1 MKVSD
6 PKIVSLRS
14 QLKAAREEF
23 DMATVFHAI
32 WKPSAYD
39 KALHERMGVSFAAHA
54 FHVVRTS
61 LRREMLL
68 ALMRLWDKDSK
79 NIRMDFIGRALSDIT
94 IINALAADRASRI
107 GTIDVEVQ
115 MRGDMTKRAKEA
127 TDLIDK
133 YRKTGMRFEVL
144 EKLRSLRHQRLA
156 HREVEP
162 IEVGGADLSDEEI
175 ETFYQDNSKI
185 VQSSLSVAAGIAYDP
200 GQTAEVYSHYA
211 SFFWAPV
218 CGERNE
224 DHPILRRRRS
234 EQA

>member
-23 DMATVFHAI
+23 DMATVFREI

-39 KALHERMGVSFAAHA
+39 KALHSRMGVSFATHA
-54 FHVVRTS
+54 FNVVRAS

-79 NIRMDFIGRALSDIT
+79 NIRMDFIGRALSDSS
-94 IINALAADRASRI
+94 IINALAADRAFRM

-115 MRGDMTKRAKEA
+115 MRRDMSKRAKEV
-127 TDLIDK
+127 TDLIDQ
-133 YRKTGMRFEVL
+133 YRMTGARLDAL

-162 IEVGGADLSDEEI
+162 VAVGSADLSDREI
-175 ETFYQDNSKI
+175 ESFYHDNSKI
-185 VQSSLSVAAGIAYDP
+185 IRASLSVAAGIGYDP
-200 GQTAEVYSHYA
+200 EQTAEVYSHYA
-211 SFFWAPV
+211 SFFWASV
-218 CGERNE
+218 CGERHE
-224 DHPILRRRRS
+224 DHPIFRGRRG